1 MLSLTCDAA
10 EEPQCGSV
18 TAVLVDHSAGGCLRY
33 WDRQSDGPMELPPAG
48 LHRDDGRDGHPVAQQ
63 FHHQF
68 RLNRLSLFFCYTNFS
83 AGVKKQKIRVTHNT
97 LLAHHH
103 LFCFLFVRHLFYFIF
118 LTACDCVN
126 YVFIVYVLKSLD
138 KGRDRNFCFGCCCCL
153 FKIPTDWA
161 DVSISLCLDTFLH

>member
-1 MLSLTCDAA
+1 MAKRSRFLYGFFCFLFFYIYIIKLNSKILSLTCDAA

-68 RLNRLSLFFCYTNFS
+68 RLNRLSLFYTNFS
-83 AGVKKQKIRVTHNT
+83 AGVKKKKKKKCVTHT
-97 LLAHHH
+97 LLCPS
-103 LFCFLFVRHLFYFIF
+103 LFCLFVRLSH
-118 LTACDCVN
+118 
-126 YVFIVYVLKSLD
+126 
-138 KGRDRNFCFGCCCCL
+138 CL
-153 FKIPTDWA
+153 FLLFFFF
-161 DVSISLCLDTFLH
+161 SN